1 MAQFIE
7 FLVNHWILSGLWL
20 GLFVTLILYIQAKA
34 GSALSPQ
41 QAVMLVNRQDGVIL
55 DIRDSKA
62 FDGGHIVDAINI
74 PLAKLKE
81 RVRELEK
88 FREKPL
94 VVVCQL
100 GQQSGDAVKLLEEN
114 GYSAVSR
121 MRGGMNEWQTQGL
134 PAVK

>member
-7 FLVNHWILSGLWL
+7 FLMNHWILSGLWL
-20 GLFVTLILYIQAKA
+20 GLFVTLVLYLQAKA
-34 GSALSPQ
+34 GSALTPQ
-41 QAVMLVNRQDGVIL
+41 QVTMLVNRQDGIIL

-81 RVRELEK
+81 RLKELEK

-100 GQQSGDAVKLLEEN
+100 GQQSGDAVKLLEES
-114 GYSAVSR
+114 GFSTVSR
-121 MRGGMNEWQTQGL
+121 MRGGMTEWQTQGL